1 MSSIDGGHMVAK
13 ALKMEGIDR
22 VFSLSGQSIIPIYNG
37 CLDYGIHVVDTRH
50 EQAAG
55 HMADASGRIT
65 GKPGVCVFT
74 QGPGQT
80 NSITAL
86 TTAYLAQ
93 SPIISI
99 SGNSSSQQFDTG
111 VIQEIDQIGL
121 VRPVTKWSRLVT
133 NASRIPEYIASA
145 FRHCLSGKPGP
156 VHLSIPID
164 VLSTKL
170 EEEGVTFENPLN
182 YRIETR
188 MEGDPEKI
196 RAAIKLLQAA
206 QRPVIIAGSG
216 VWWSGAGE
224 ELRAFLDLTSIPL
237 FTTNQAQGVIPD
249 SHPLCFGG
257 PVGLLIRTARKK
269 SPFDVALVLGESL
282 KSSLNLGRPPL
293 FPREAKI
300 IQIDTIPEEIGL
312 NRSVDI
318 GILGDVRSVLRQM
331 IKEAQ
336 TCSPWPKLDW
346 LNTLDE
352 IRRERDENWARL
364 EEDNR
369 LPLHPMRLCKE
380 IREIVD
386 EKTTVVL
393 DAGDLVSWALRGLK
407 ALFPNQ
413 ILMCGPLGQLGV
425 GIPFANAAKLCR
437 PDNQVILICG
447 DGSFGFSAMEF
458 DTAVRHNIPIICV
471 IGNDSSWGMIK
482 RAQVE
487 NYGAER
493 IVATQLRQARYEKVV
508 EALGG
513 YGEYVDK
520 AEDIKP
526 AIFRAINSGL
536 PACINVAIRW
546 MDKV

>member
-1 MSSIDGGHMVAK
+1 MSSIDGGHMVAQ
-13 ALKMEGIDR
+13 ALKMEGVER
-22 VFSLSGQSIIPIYNG
+22 VFSLSGQSILPIYDG
-37 CLDYGIHVVDTRH
+37 CLDCGIQIIDTRH

-65 GKPGVCVFT
+65 GKPGVCIFT

-86 TTAYLAQ
+86 TTAFLAH
-93 SPIISI
+93 SPVLSI
-99 SGNSSSQQFDTG
+99 SGNSPSHQFDTG

-121 VRPVTKWSRLVT
+121 VKPVTKWSRLVT
-133 NASRIPEYIASA
+133 NPSRIPEYVASA

-164 VLSTKL
+164 VLKSQY
-170 EEEGVTFENPLN
+170 EEEKIHFEDPRK

-188 MEGDPEKI
+188 MEGEPEKI
-196 RAAIKLLQAA
+196 AAAIKLLHEARQ
-206 QRPVIIAGSG
+206 PVLIGGSG

-224 ELRAFLDLTSIPL
+224 ELKAFVELTQIPL
-237 FTTNQAQGVIPD
+237 FTTNQAQGIVPD
-249 SHPLCFGG
+249 THPLCFGG
-257 PVGLLIRTARKK
+257 PAGILIRAARKK

-282 KSSLNLGRPPL
+282 KSSLNIGRPPL
-293 FPREAKI
+293 FPSEAKI
-300 IQIDTIPEEIGL
+300 ILADTGQEEIGL
-312 NRSVDI
+312 NRGIDI
-318 GILGDVRSVLRQM
+318 GIIGDARSVLRQM
-331 IKEAQ
+331 IHEAEAFA
-336 TCSPWPKLDW
+336 PWKRLPWVD
-346 LNTLDE
+346 TLE
-352 IRRERDENWARL
+352 SIKRERDENWVEL
-364 EEDNR
+364 EQDDQ

-386 EKTTVVL
+386 ENTTVVL

-425 GIPFANAAKLCR
+425 GIPFANAAQLCR
-437 PDNQVILICG
+437 PRDRVILLCG

-471 IGNDSSWGMIK
+471 IGNDGTWGMIK

-487 NYGAER
+487 NYGANR
-493 IVATQLRQARYEKVV
+493 IVATELRLARYDKVV

-513 YGEYVDK
+513 YGEYVEK
-520 AEDIKP
+520 SEEIKP
-526 AIFRAINSGL
+526 AIYRALDSGR
-536 PACINVAIRW
+536 PSCINVPIRW
-546 MDKV
+546 MNKV